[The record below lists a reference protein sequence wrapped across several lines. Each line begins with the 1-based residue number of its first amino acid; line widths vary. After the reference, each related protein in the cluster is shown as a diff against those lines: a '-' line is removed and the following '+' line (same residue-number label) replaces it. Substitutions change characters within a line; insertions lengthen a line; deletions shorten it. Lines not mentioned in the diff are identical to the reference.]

1 MEHLVPPPKDLT
13 TITPAIT
20 TSGRGGARNAA
31 AIVPSVPEG
40 PPPGG
45 FRALVQQMRQLKESM
60 SADTKSPAA
69 TTVATGPQSTNANP
83 VARQERPAK
92 PANPPA
98 GSPYPPRRPRPA
110 RESAKLVRPQPSTGT
125 DGGAL
130 PEDEISRA
138 AKSSLNG
145 KTLLPEQA
153 IAQENAAS
161 NGVAGASMN
170 GTNGTNGANGKP
182 AASGNTS
189 QSGSQSTSQS
199 RPSGS
204 NNPSNNPNYRKGAP
218 GRRGGR
224 PKGGR

>member
-1 MEHLVPPPKDLT
+1 M
-13 TITPAIT
+13 
-20 TSGRGGARNAA
+20 
-31 AIVPSVPEG
+31 
-40 PPPGG
+40 
-45 FRALVQQMRQLKESM
+45 
-60 SADTKSPAA
+60 
-69 TTVATGPQSTNANP
+69 
-83 VARQERPAK
+83 
-92 PANPPA
+92 
-98 GSPYPPRRPRPA
+98 

-145 KTLLPEQA
+145 KTVLPEQA
-153 IAQENAAS
+153 IAQENAAN
-161 NGVAGASMN
+161 NGVAGAKM
-170 GTNGTNGANGKP
+170 NGTNGANGKS
-182 AASGNTS
+182 AASGNTP